1 MFRNSVFLLIAVCG
15 LVGMLSA
22 VMHGCGCNDGKGDG
36 GDVIRDGGVAEA
48 GINDSGGL
56 SEREW
61 LPWPDAGPDGEV
73 DSGPNPN
80 VIVFPEEGDHDVVG
94 FTNQGTI
101 ITFSIHHADDPVH
114 KTDVYYYDILEQ
126 KEYRVMRP
134 YSQVATGVF
143 NREII
148 YTDLTFAET
157 DVDPYT
163 ELFVYNIDT
172 DTHTRIT
179 DTPWIE
185 SRAHINQDYFMYNTD
200 EGCSHQT
207 QKRLVLMNRH
217 TREETIL
224 AECEQHPHGA
234 SLSEYHAAWVGR
246 PSIGYYTK
254 YVHYHNLET
263 GITHAIDTT
272 GGGYTT
278 LVTTDEDHV
287 VWQDSRRGHREV
299 YMYTISTGIEEC
311 LTPDEWEQA
320 WPHLR
325 NGIIL
330 WADYSTTQE
339 WGEGGASQVFI
350 YDVHTGA
357 GRQLTHQNDR
367 MWMPRFVDSGWAV
380 YAWRIIGHRKK
391 IHAHDL
397 VADGILTPEGRVIP

>member
-1 MFRNSVFLLIAVCG
+1 MN
-15 LVGMLSA
+15 
-22 VMHGCGCNDGKGDG
+22 GCGCNDGKGNGADVVQDG
-36 GDVIRDGGVAEA
+36 SLPEA
-48 GINDSGGL
+48 AMIDSGGM

-61 LPWPDAGPDGEV
+61 LPWPDAGPDAEV
-73 DSGPNPN
+73 DGGPNPN

-101 ITFSIHHADDPVH
+101 IAFSIHHADDPVH

-126 KEYRVMRP
+126 KEYRLMKP
-134 YSQVATGVF
+134 YSQAPVSVF
-143 NREII
+143 NQNLV
-148 YTDLTFAET
+148 YSDYTFAET
-157 DVDPYT
+157 DVDPQV

-179 DTPWIE
+179 DTPWSEI
-185 SRAHINQDYFMYNTD
+185 RPHINQDYYMYNSN
-200 EGCSHQT
+200 EGCSSTSQE
-207 QKRLVLMNRH
+207 RLVLMNRH

-224 AECEQHPHGA
+224 AECGQDPHGE
-234 SLSEYHAAWVGR
+234 SLSEYHAGWVGR

-263 GITHAIDTT
+263 GITRAIDTT
-272 GGGYTT
+272 GGGYTNF
-278 LVTTDEDHV
+278 VTTDEDHV
-287 VWQDSRRGHREV
+287 VWQDSRSGHREV

-320 WPHLR
+320 WPKLR

-339 WGEGGASQVFI
+339 WGEGGASQVYI
-350 YDVHTGA
+350 YDVHTGV
-357 GRQLTHQNDR
+357 GRQLTHHNDR

-380 YAWRIIGHRKK
+380 YAWSIIGHRSKF
-391 IHAHDL
+391 HAHDL